1 MTSTI
6 LRDAARLKPL
16 LSLFPR
22 LEEVSYAFAYGSAVF
37 EQRLLL
43 GNSSVHQAN
52 PIALKK
58 APPPPPE
65 RTMIDLVL
73 AVDRPLEWH
82 RENLSLNRAHYSG
95 AMRALGPRWI
105 ASAQQ
110 HFGAKIFYNTLVE
123 VPGGLSDLVDQDH
136 RDQDH
141 SQTPQLIK
149 YGVISTADL
158 LNDLLD
164 WETLYI
170 AGRLHKPTLLLHQA
184 KENVDL
190 ANALQ
195 MNTASA
201 LHAALLLQAERFTEE
216 ELYLSIAGLSYSGD
230 FRMTFGEDRNKV
242 AKIVR
247 PQVAAFRALY
257 GPLLASDLLK
267 DLVSWSPAS
276 GLYHQNTSPTATLW
290 HLNLLPKTVQH
301 GLCREWLAANTT
313 SSTLR
318 KSALER
324 LDLDDLLRRLA
335 FDLTY
340 RSYLKAA
347 IAAIVFRSSWTQSVK
362 GLLTAGLAKSMLYSL
377 AKVRKMVKGGAKQE
391 VLKTSASSS
400 SSTKNGTSSP

>member
-52 PIALKK
+52 PNFAIKK

-123 VPGGLSDLVDQDH
+123 VPGGLSDLDQDQNN
-136 RDQDH
+136 RKDQ
-141 SQTPQLIK
+141 SPQLIK

-184 KENVDL
+184 AENVDL

-362 GLLTAGLAKSMLYSL
+362 GLLTAGLSKSMLYSL

-391 VLKTSASSS
+391 VLKTSASSP
-400 SSTKNGTSSP
+400 KNGTSSP